1 MTAHKTTTKKP
12 AVRKPAAKRPLTK
25 AGVSKTKHIEREK
38 NTRDDMSWAEMQK
51 TIRGVLKRNAK
62 ALEKLARL

>member
-12 AVRKPAAKRPLTK
+12 AVRKPAAKRPVTK
-25 AGVSKTKHIEREK
+25 SGVSKIAT
-38 NTRDDMSWAEMQK
+38 DDMSWAEMQK